1 MIAYEQYCRKCG
13 SNNLGH
19 KRGHAPNGKA
29 RRDCNGCGRNI
40 VPGEREA
47 IGFVYSNPEFIDGN
61 RRFAAM
67 EHCGEVNDNGACDWE
82 AHISALAAQNSLIEG
97 NGRRLPRD
105 NYVGTSDKGGGD
117 TPACDSWG
125 SSLVY
130 VVSSAQNGA
139 PADEAFFTTLRFY
152 AAKRNAK
159 LAVIKTR
166 YKNPDAF
173 HGGGLEPDDFDP
185 ILDGY
190 LIDDDMP
197 ITADLIVA
205 GRLRVNATAAS
216 PLQGLDDVHGTRSA
230 IYGHAQ
236 LQMRMIP
243 TPNGEM
249 PKMVRTTGAVTEPQF
264 SSSKAGQ
271 KADFHHSKAAI
282 VIEVLG
288 CGNFISRELSWS
300 DEWQCFQDLDTRY
313 FPDGRTELAAVD
325 ALILGDE
332 HVEFRNEAVF
342 DATFGAGGIVDVLL
356 PGVLIRHD
364 MHDHFS
370 ASHHHEQDPV
380 LKAVKA
386 RDGKDDVEAELNKT
400 VDALKLTGWL
410 GLKSVVVDSNHHDH
424 LGKWLA
430 SYDAKKDPKNA
441 IIAWEL
447 FGMMSKA
454 LRAGETPNPF
464 ALFIKDRLAAEGLE
478 ETVEFADANKPIII
492 RDIDVSQHGHI
503 GPNGSRGGPRSFGSS
518 ARKMIT
524 GHTHTPG
531 IERGV
536 WTVGTSVPTMPYARG
551 YGSWMTTHCVIYPT
565 GKRAL
570 IHIVNGKWRL

>member
-1 MIAYEQYCRKCG
+1 MLMKQQYCRKCG
-13 SNNLGH
+13 SSDLGH

-40 VPGEREA
+40 VPGEREIHSIAGYAALEDWA
-47 IGFVYSNPEFIDGN
+47 IKAGVTTDDHDGIT
-61 RRFAAM
+61 
-67 EHCGEVNDNGACDWE
+67 DNG
-82 AHISALAAQNSLIEG
+82 
-97 NGRRLPRD
+97 
-105 NYVGTSDKGGGD
+105 GGGD
-117 TPACDSWG
+117 IPAYEPWE

-130 VVSSAQNGA
+130 VISSAQNGA
-139 PADEAFFTTLRFY
+139 PVDEDFFNTLRFY

-159 LAVIKTR
+159 LVVIKTR

-173 HGGGLEPDDFDP
+173 HGGIEPDDFDP
-185 ILDGY
+185 ILDGH

-216 PLQGLDDVHGTRSA
+216 PLQGLDDIHGTRSA

-249 PKMVRTTGAVTEPQF
+249 PKMIRTTGAVTEPQF

-271 KADFHHSKAAI
+271 KAYFHHSKAAI

-313 FPDGRTELAAVD
+313 FPDGTTELAAVD

-386 RDGKDDVEAELNKT
+386 RNGKDDVEAELNKT

-410 GLKSVVVDSNHHDH
+410 GLKSIVVDSNHHDH
-424 LGKWLA
+424 LAKWLA
-430 SYDAKKDPKNA
+430 SYDARKDPKNA
-441 IIAWEL
+441 IVAWEL

-464 ALFIKDRLAAEGLE
+464 ALFIKDRLAVDGLE

-492 RDIDVSQHGHI
+492 HDIDVSQHGHI